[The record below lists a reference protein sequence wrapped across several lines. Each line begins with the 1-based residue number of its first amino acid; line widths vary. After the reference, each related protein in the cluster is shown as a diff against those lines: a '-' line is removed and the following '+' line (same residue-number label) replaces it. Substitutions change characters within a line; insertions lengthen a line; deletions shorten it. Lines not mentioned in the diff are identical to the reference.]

1 MLFLRRLKTGRK
13 NFHKCL
19 AIVINIFQKDVRKRF
34 LKAEILFDKINIYST
49 DKVKIISALN
59 VIIGE
64 EFDSG
69 S

>member
-1 MLFLRRLKTGRK
+1 MPLLCFFCGGIHKRKT
-13 NFHKCL
+13 
-19 AIVINIFQKDVRKRF
+19 AVIIIFQKDVRKRF